1 MKSKKTMIYFIFKM
15 HSIKIKPKYNSG
27 DNPKIGL
34 IALATDFM
42 IEKDF
47 INVTKNMDID
57 LFVNRIHCYSPLTSE
72 NLIKMSNTV
81 TEVSK
86 DILPDEKLDC
96 VVYGCTSG
104 TIATGYDLIKKKI
117 ELAKP
122 GTKVTTPSTAASNA
136 LKKLNVNKIAIFTP
150 YSKKLND
157 EVVNYFKKED
167 FIVTSNS
174 YFDISIDG
182 DIAKI
187 DPDYLYE
194 VISNMDLG
202 DAEAVFLS
210 CTNLPALSI
219 VDKLEKK
226 LNKIVLCSNQ
236 VLIWDTLQSIGRNNS
251 IQGFGKLFS
260 EN

>member
-1 MKSKKTMIYFIFKM
+1 MYSTKVE
-15 HSIKIKPKYNSG
+15 PKYNSSTK
-27 DNPKIGL
+27 PKVGL
-34 IALATDFM
+34 IVLATDFM

-47 INVTKNMDID
+47 IDVTKDMGID
-57 LFVNRIHCYSPLTSE
+57 LFVNRIHTYFPLTSE
-72 NLIKMSNTV
+72 NLIKMSNTL

-104 TIATGYDLIKKKI
+104 TIAAGYNSIKKKI

-122 GTKVTTPSTAASNA
+122 EAKVTTPSTAATNA
-136 LKKLNVNKIAIFTP
+136 LKKTNVSKVSIFTP

-157 EVVNYFKKED
+157 EVVDYFKKEN

-174 YFDISIDG
+174 YFDILNDA

-187 DPDYLYE
+187 DPDYLYD
-194 VISNMDLG
+194 VISKMSLG

-219 VDKLEKK
+219 LDKLEKK
-226 LNKIVLCSNQ
+226 LNKVVLSSNQ
-236 VLIWDTLQSIGRNNS
+236 VLIWDTLQSVGKNNS
-251 IQGFGKLFS
+251 IKGFGKLFLA
-260 EN
+260 N

>member
-1 MKSKKTMIYFIFKM
+1 MYSTKVE
-15 HSIKIKPKYNSG
+15 PKYNSSTK
-27 DNPKIGL
+27 PKVGL
-34 IALATDFM
+34 IVLATDFM

-47 INVTKNMDID
+47 IDVTKGMGID
-57 LFVNRIHCYSPLTSE
+57 LFVNRIHTYFPLTSE
-72 NLIKMSNTV
+72 NLIKMSNTL

-104 TIATGYDLIKKKI
+104 TIAAGYDSIKKKI

-122 GTKVTTPSTAASNA
+122 EAIVTTPSTAATNA
-136 LKKLNVNKIAIFTP
+136 LKKMNVSKVSIFTP

-157 EVVNYFKKED
+157 EVVDYFKKEN

-174 YFDISIDG
+174 YFDILNDA

-187 DPDYLYE
+187 DPDYLYD
-194 VISNMDLG
+194 VISKMNLG

-219 VDKLEKK
+219 LDKLEKK
-226 LNKIVLCSNQ
+226 LNKVVLSSNK
-236 VLIWDTLQSIGRNNS
+236 VLIWDTLQSVGKNNS
-251 IQGFGKLFS
+251 IKGFGKLFLA
-260 EN
+260 N

>member
-1 MKSKKTMIYFIFKM
+1 M
-15 HSIKIKPKYNSG
+15 HSIKIEPKYNSSV
-27 DNPKIGL
+27 NPKVGL

-47 INVTKNMDID
+47 INVTRNMNID

-72 NLIKMSNTV
+72 NLIKMSKTV
-81 TEVSK
+81 TEVSS

-104 TIATGYDLIKKKI
+104 TIAVGYDSIKKKI

-122 GTKVTTPSTAASNA
+122 EAKVTTPSTAASNA
-136 LKKLNVNKIAIFTP
+136 LKKLNISKVAIFTP
-150 YSKKLND
+150 YSKELND
-157 EVVNYFKKED
+157 EVVDYFKKED

-187 DPDYLYE
+187 DPDHLFN
-194 VISNMDLG
+194 VISNMELEG
-202 DAEAVFLS
+202 AEAVFLS

-219 VDKLEKK
+219 IDKLEKK

-236 VLIWDTLQSIGRNNS
+236 VLIWDTLQSIGKTDS
-251 IQGFGKLFS
+251 ILGFGKLLS
-260 EN
+260 GN

>member
-1 MKSKKTMIYFIFKM
+1 MYST
-15 HSIKIKPKYNSG
+15 KIEPKYNSSTK
-27 DNPKIGL
+27 PKVGL
-34 IALATDFM
+34 IALATDFI

-47 INVTKNMDID
+47 IDVTKDMDID
-57 LFVNRIHCYSPLTSE
+57 LFVNRIHTYFPLTSE
-72 NLIKMSNTV
+72 NLIKMSNTL

-104 TIATGYDLIKKKI
+104 TIAAGYDSIKKKI

-122 GTKVTTPSTAASNA
+122 EAKVTTPSTAATNA
-136 LKKLNVNKIAIFTP
+136 LKKMNVSKVAIFTP

-157 EVVNYFKKED
+157 EVVDYFKKEN

-174 YFDISIDG
+174 YFDILNDA

-187 DPDYLYE
+187 DPDYLYD
-194 VISNMDLG
+194 VISKMNLG

-219 VDKLEKK
+219 LDKLEKK
-226 LNKIVLCSNQ
+226 LNKIVLSSNQ
-236 VLIWDTLQSIGRNNS
+236 VLIWDTLQSVGKNNS
-251 IQGFGKLFS
+251 IKGFGKLFLA
-260 EN
+260 N

>member
-1 MKSKKTMIYFIFKM
+1 MYSTKVE
-15 HSIKIKPKYNSG
+15 PKYNSSTK
-27 DNPKIGL
+27 PKVGL
-34 IALATDFM
+34 IALATDLM

-47 INVTKNMDID
+47 IDVTKGMGID
-57 LFVNRIHCYSPLTSE
+57 LFVNRIHTYFPLTSE
-72 NLIKMSNTV
+72 NLIKMSNTL

-104 TIATGYDLIKKKI
+104 TIVAGYDSIKKKI

-122 GTKVTTPSTAASNA
+122 EAKVTTPSTAATNA
-136 LKKLNVNKIAIFTP
+136 LKKMNVSKVSIFTP

-157 EVVNYFKKED
+157 EVVDYFKKEN

-174 YFDISIDG
+174 YFDILNDA

-187 DPDYLYE
+187 DPDYLYD
-194 VISNMDLG
+194 VISKMNLG

-219 VDKLEKK
+219 LDKLEKK
-226 LNKIVLCSNQ
+226 LNKVVLSSNQ
-236 VLIWDTLQSIGRNNS
+236 VLIWDTLQSVGKNNS
-251 IQGFGKLFS
+251 IKGFGKLFLA
-260 EN
+260 N

>member
-1 MKSKKTMIYFIFKM
+1 M
-15 HSIKIKPKYNSG
+15 HSIKIEPKYNSSV
-27 DNPKIGL
+27 NPKVGL

-47 INVTKNMDID
+47 INVTRNMNID

-72 NLIKMSNTV
+72 NLIKMSKTV
-81 TEVSK
+81 TEVSS

-104 TIATGYDLIKKKI
+104 TIAVGYDSIKKKI

-122 GTKVTTPSTAASNA
+122 EAKVTTPSTAASNA
-136 LKKLNVNKIAIFTP
+136 LKKLNISKVAIFTP

-157 EVVNYFKKED
+157 EVVDYFKKEN

-187 DPDYLYE
+187 DPDHLFN
-194 VISNMDLG
+194 VISNMKLEG
-202 DAEAVFLS
+202 AEAVFLS

-219 VDKLEKK
+219 IDKLEKK

-236 VLIWDTLQSIGRNNS
+236 VLIWDTLQSIGKTDS
-251 IQGFGKLFS
+251 IQGFGKLLS
-260 EN
+260 GN

>member
-1 MKSKKTMIYFIFKM
+1 
-15 HSIKIKPKYNSG
+15 
-27 DNPKIGL
+27 
-34 IALATDFM
+34 
-42 IEKDF
+42 
-47 INVTKNMDID
+47 MDID
-57 LFVNRIHCYSPLTSE
+57 LFVNRIRSYYPLTTE
-72 NLIKMSNTV
+72 NLIKMSETV

-104 TIATGYDLIKKKI
+104 TIAAGYDSIKDKI
-117 ELAKP
+117 NLAKP
-122 GTKVTTPSTAASNA
+122 EAKVITPSSAAVNA
-136 LKKLNVNKIAIFTP
+136 LRKMNISKVSVFTP
-150 YSKKLND
+150 YSKKLNN
-157 EVVNYFKKED
+157 EVVDYFKKED

-174 YFDISIDG
+174 YFDISIDC

-202 DAEAVFLS
+202 GAEAVFLS

-236 VLIWDTLQSIGRNNS
+236 VLFWETLQSIGKNNS

>member
-1 MKSKKTMIYFIFKM
+1 M
-15 HSIKIKPKYNSG
+15 HSIKIEPKYNSSV
-27 DNPKIGL
+27 NPKVGL

-47 INVTKNMDID
+47 INVTKNMNID

-72 NLIKMSNTV
+72 NLIKMTNTV

-104 TIATGYDLIKKKI
+104 TIAAGYNSIKKKI

-122 GTKVTTPSTAASNA
+122 EAKVTTPSTAANNA
-136 LKKLNVNKIAIFTP
+136 LKKLNVSKVAIFTP

-157 EVVNYFKKED
+157 EVVDYFKKEN
-167 FIVTSNS
+167 FTVTSNS
-174 YFDISIDG
+174 YFDILIDG

-194 VISNMDLG
+194 VISNMDLR

-219 VDKLEKK
+219 LDKLEKK

-236 VLIWDTLQSIGRNNS
+236 VLIWDTLQNIGKKS
-251 IQGFGKLFS
+251 PLQGFGRLFS